1 MADTYSSY
9 IEPHR
14 LGSSQLVSP
23 NHENPNKFHT
33 HFMYKAILTA
43 IFLVILP
50 LLPPQPPQFIDQTLH
65 TRSWE
70 LFQLLVVGIAVS
82 YGLFSR
88 RNDETEKEHSSKS
101 DNVNLFM
108 SKFLQIS
115 SVFDDE
121 TDSLYGYHDN
131 KVQTWNSQYYR
142 GEPVVVVAQ
151 ESSVLEEQSGDS
163 ARFGEKPLLLP
174 IRSLKSRVSDAEF
187 AEATNESSG
196 RAGSNSGSKRFSNNS
211 KKSRNVGFGAS
222 SPLDLEEKLE
232 ENKILCSPILWGSKS
247 ERMEIKQEMDH
258 DVPLFSL
265 PPSMEDSEFSHLES
279 HSFRPQISQSSTP
292 NFTFTSPSLSSPE
305 NPSNFP
311 SFSTESQA
319 KIVEKVPRKKIQYK
333 HSPPP
338 LPPIVCKSPLVK
350 PNFSP
355 SNSDNF
361 PGKELKRK
369 IWSVPKHLSGY
380 DTEQLLS
387 RACETDQDSESEDYV
402 FEEEE
407 EDSGNEEVAS
417 NSVRDEGPDV
427 NKKADEFIAKFRE
440 QIRIQRTESIK
451 RSTGLIARNSSRL
464 LA

>member
-1 MADTYSSY
+1 
-9 IEPHR
+9 
-14 LGSSQLVSP
+14 
-23 NHENPNKFHT
+23 
-33 HFMYKAILTA
+33 
-43 IFLVILP
+43 
-50 LLPPQPPQFIDQTLH
+50 
-65 TRSWE
+65 
-70 LFQLLVVGIAVS
+70 
-82 YGLFSR
+82 
-88 RNDETEKEHSSKS
+88 
-101 DNVNLFM
+101 
-108 SKFLQIS
+108 
-115 SVFDDE
+115 
-121 TDSLYGYHDN
+121 
-131 KVQTWNSQYYR
+131 
-142 GEPVVVVAQ
+142 
-151 ESSVLEEQSGDS
+151 
-163 ARFGEKPLLLP
+163 
-174 IRSLKSRVSDAEF
+174 
-187 AEATNESSG
+187 
-196 RAGSNSGSKRFSNNS
+196 
-211 KKSRNVGFGAS
+211 
-222 SPLDLEEKLE
+222 
-232 ENKILCSPILWGSKS
+232 
-247 ERMEIKQEMDH
+247 MDH